1 MEDPD
6 DLCLL
11 ATNDKDVHVEMQ
23 KGEKVVLTS
32 VSKKSNEKENSNDV
46 NSTSQNAQYN
56 R

>member
-23 KGEKVVLTS
+23 KGERVVLTS
-32 VSKKSNEKENSNDV
+32 VSKKSDEKEKSNDV
-46 NSTSQNAQYN
+46 NSTPKSAQYN